1 MSTRPEPRRRGALVA
16 ACLTAA
22 VLCAGCGSYHA
33 RTALGPA
40 RAVTVAV
47 GSAASAPYAP
57 LYAAQAEGD
66 FTRGAMKVR
75 IEQAPAANPLAALQS
90 GTATLAIVSEPALL
104 VARDGG
110 AKLVAIG
117 ALVGQPLDGIV
128 TLAAGAHQASATSSL
143 RGRTVAVGS
152 GALGKAELATALQ
165 TMHVAPSKVHTVALH
180 GSAASFLSSRN
191 AAATIG
197 FSWPIIAATLAKA
210 GHTASVVAV
219 QKAGIPTYSQLV
231 VVARVSEAHLDGRL
245 LRAFLQSLTRGERAV
260 AANPAGAAATLAR
273 ANPAIGAG
281 IEKAA
286 LTRMLPSIA
295 PTNASEPYGFQNAYA
310 WLAFGN
316 WMRSHGLLRGNADAG
331 LAITDEFLPGQGEQ
345 IQTGA

>member
-1 MSTRPEPRRRGALVA
+1 MSTRPEPRRRGAISA
-16 ACLTAA
+16 ACLIAA

-40 RAVTVAV
+40 RSVTVAV

-57 LYAAQAEGD
+57 LYAAQANGD
-66 FTRGAMKVR
+66 FTRGALRVR
-75 IEQAPAANPLAALQS
+75 IEQPSGANPLAALLS
-90 GTATLAIVSEPALL
+90 GTATLAVVSEPALL
-104 VARDGG
+104 QARDGG

-128 TLAAGAHQASATSSL
+128 TLTATAHQASATSSL
-143 RGRTVAVGS
+143 SGRTVAVGS
-152 GALGKAELATALQ
+152 GALGKAELTTALA
-165 TMHVAPSKVHTVALH
+165 TMHVAASKVHTVALH
-180 GSAASFLSSRN
+180 GSAAAFLSSRRST
-191 AAATIG
+191 ATIG
-197 FSWPIIAATLAKA
+197 FSWPIIAATLARS
-210 GHTASVVAV
+210 GHSASVVAV
-219 QKAGIPTYSQLV
+219 EKAGVPTYSQLV
-231 VVARVSEAHLDGRL
+231 VVARVSEAHVDGRL

-260 AANPAGAAATLAR
+260 AANPAGAAATLAK

-281 IEKAA
+281 IERAA

-295 PTNASEPYGFQNAYA
+295 PPRASQPYGFQNAYA
-310 WLAFGN
+310 WQAFGD
-316 WMRSHGLLRGNADAG
+316 WMHSHGLLRQSADTG